1 MDSTKPPS
9 DDDTGNGGD
18 KNKNLIVFPGGK
30 SMDPKDLGAD
40 FVVGGSGQIPT
51 GELLDPADVKRDLRD
66 RVAFVKNQPLVK
78 SLAEGD
84 SATAMDTLLLEIGEE
99 ISHLKWERRKAAK
112 DGKNTAQFTVA
123 RINGLRSLAEALIR
137 RKEAAMAENLDLR
150 SPRLQKIFKVWM
162 QFFYEAMEKSDVSPE
177 IINVVFQQMKAD
189 MIGWEKRMEAE

>member
-177 IINVVFQQMKAD
+177 VINVVFQQMKAD

>member
-66 RVAFVKNQPLVK
+66 RISFVKNQPLVK
-78 SLAEGD
+78 SLADGD

-177 IINVVFQQMKAD
+177 VINVVFQQMKAD